1 MVDTGKVMIVVLA
14 AVAVGVLLIR
24 CANTRKRVTASQ
36 EKEVAMH
43 RRAQQ
48 QAVAAAGGAAGS
60 EAVGGVRRE
69 TALALE
75 AVADLEAGE
84 AAAALDAVEEAGGGG
99 GGGGDALRRG
109 TAAALQ
115 AVAEQEAAEHKAAKK
130 QAKKAKKSA
139 AAAAGDDP
147 DELGEGEER
156 RSCVNCGR
164 SYITQSGNPICP
176 ACRRATDESA
186 DESKNDRTPIDPA
199 RLNGTA
205 GGVSSEYI

>member
-43 RRAQQ
+43 RRAQEQ
-48 QAVAAAGGAAGS
+48 
-60 EAVGGVRRE
+60 AVGGVRRE

-84 AAAALDAVEEAGGGG
+84 AVAALDAVEEAGSGGGG

-130 QAKKAKKSA
+130 KKKKKKAHQAAAA

-156 RSCVNCGR
+156 RSCVTCGR

-176 ACRRATDESA
+176 ACRRAADESA

>member
-43 RRAQQ
+43 RRAQEQ
-48 QAVAAAGGAAGS
+48 
-60 EAVGGVRRE
+60 AVGGVRRE

-84 AAAALDAVEEAGGGG
+84 AVAALDAVEEAGSGGGGSGGG

-130 QAKKAKKSA
+130 KNKNKKAHKAAAA

-156 RSCVNCGR
+156 RSCVTCGR

-176 ACRRATDESA
+176 ACRRAADESA
-186 DESKNDRTPIDPA
+186 DESKSDRTPIDPA